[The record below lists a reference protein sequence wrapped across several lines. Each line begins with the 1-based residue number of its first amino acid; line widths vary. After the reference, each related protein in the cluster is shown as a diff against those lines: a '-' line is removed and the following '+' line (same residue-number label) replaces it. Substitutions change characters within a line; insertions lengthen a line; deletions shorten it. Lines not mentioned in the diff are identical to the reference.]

1 MILILSKKIHREL
14 HNIPKEIKVNMP
26 AKVAQVMNLTLVSVA
41 KPNQLFGLYSFKRND
56 SIVFVIGC
64 AKQNLTLISK
74 SPQ

>member
-1 MILILSKKIHREL
+1 
-14 HNIPKEIKVNMP
+14 MP
-26 AKVAQVMNLTLVSVA
+26 AKEAQVMNLTLVSVA